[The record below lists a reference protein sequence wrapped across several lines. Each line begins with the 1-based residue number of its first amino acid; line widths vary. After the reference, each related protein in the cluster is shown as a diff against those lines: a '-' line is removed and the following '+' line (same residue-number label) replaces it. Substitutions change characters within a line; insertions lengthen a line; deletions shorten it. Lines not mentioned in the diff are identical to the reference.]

1 MLEAR
6 PGFPKLALSLMIFTI
21 FAKGP
26 AVRDF
31 HRRSFVVSAL
41 GLLAGATQVWAQPGA
56 DAAFKQIEARLGGRV
71 GLSVMDTGNGK
82 TLSWRGG
89 ERFAMCSSFKWVLAA
104 GVLSRADQGQLRL
117 NDAIS
122 YTSAQLL
129 PHSPITGAHVK
140 EGHMRIEDLCAAA
153 VEESDNCAANLLL
166 ARIGGPKG
174 VTAYARSV
182 GDNVT
187 RLDRNEPSLNDNLP
201 GDPRDTTTPDAM
213 AQTMKTVLIGDALRA
228 DSCAKLLGWLRK
240 SDTGAHR
247 LRVGLP
253 KSWGEGDK
261 TGTGDRGAAVDNAI
275 IWPPHRAPILAAA
288 YVSDSNKST
297 EMLEAAI
304 ADLGRLIGT
313 RFA

>member
-1 MLEAR
+1 
-6 PGFPKLALSLMIFTI
+6 
-21 FAKGP
+21 
-26 AVRDF
+26 
-31 HRRSFVVSAL
+31 
-41 GLLAGATQVWAQPGA
+41 LAGTTQVWAQPGA

-71 GLSVMDTGNGK
+71 GLSILDTGNGK

-104 GVLSRADQGQLRL
+104 SVLARADQGQLRL
-117 NDAIS
+117 IDTIS

-129 PHSPITGAHVK
+129 PHSPVTATHVK

-166 ARIGGPKG
+166 ARIGGPKN
-174 VTAYARSV
+174 VTAYARSL
-182 GDNVT
+182 GDSVT
-187 RLDRNEPSLNDNLP
+187 RLDRNEPSLNENLP

-228 DSCAKLLGWLRK
+228 DSRAKLLDWLRK

-247 LRVGLP
+247 LRAGLP
-253 KSWGEGDK
+253 QSWSEGDK
-261 TGTGDRGAAVDNAI
+261 TGTGERGAAVDNAI
-275 IWPPHRAPILAAA
+275 ILPPHRAPIVAAA